1 MVGKASD
8 IPFTGGNQRVRDHIL
23 VLLSEEFPLT
33 PKSLYTRISKNGNEV
48 SYQAVHK
55 AIQQLIGEGILE
67 KKSIGV
73 QLSQNWI
80 HRVRDYAFTVDTI
93 YTKGK
98 IYKLPTNFDKPYS
111 LSFNDFST
119 YVVWMAE
126 TLRDGK
132 FSNGKTG
139 PIFGLFYHAPWPLR
153 FNFID
158 FELLR
163 QMASNC
169 QTYGVCVCD
178 MPFDRWIANHYRL
191 AGIKAFKTGI
201 KLKLEDDF
209 FVVDDVIVRVKFST
223 ETRKFMDK
231 IYSKITD
238 LKQLFHYYFTEVD
251 KKDPSSIE
259 VIIERNPTM
268 ARMIQNQIMQY
279 LDDGTKK

>member
-1 MVGKASD
+1 M
-8 IPFTGGNQRVRDHIL
+8 RDHIL

-93 YTKGK
+93 YTKVK